1 MSTTQLLHGLLL
13 RLIAAFLGMCQAF
26 PHLNTASNE
35 HWGER
40 SGYKATNPSTAIAM
54 EVPGTNFLIVILSN
68 CT

>member
-13 RLIAAFLGMCQAF
+13 RLVAAFLGMCKAF
-26 PHLNTASNE
+26 PRLRTASNE

-40 SGYKATNPSTAIAM
+40 SENKATNPSTAIAM
-54 EVPGTNFLIVILSN
+54 EVPGTNLLIVILSN